1 MFRDPKLP
9 EWLPLANIG
18 LGKDDQF
25 TVICKI
31 LREQRLAVAMHEGP
45 CNDANLTASKRKK
58 MIKLK
63 ALAVAAILCIAS
75 TPVFAQSALK
85 DILDSG
91 VLKVGTTGDWNPM
104 TVKDPASNSYEG
116 YDIDVMTEL
125 ATDLGVELEFVATDW
140 KTLVNGVVA
149 GNYHMTGSASI
160 SPARM
165 KAAGYSD
172 SYIAVEIQPYTTAD
186 KADKFDGWDSINNAD
201 VKVAATLGTTFE
213 KMVREWFPE
222 SEIKSIEAPALQHQE
237 VLSGRSDV
245 FVTSNIEGA
254 TLTQKFDKI
263 VPINVDAA
271 RAPTPI
277 AMLLPQDDQVWIN
290 YVNNWIKIKKA
301 RGFFD
306 ETAAKWGL

>member
-1 MFRDPKLP
+1 MNF
-9 EWLPLANIG
+9 
-18 LGKDDQF
+18 
-25 TVICKI
+25 V
-31 LREQRLAVAMHEGP
+31 
-45 CNDANLTASKRKK
+45 
-58 MIKLK
+58 K
-63 ALAVAAILCIAS
+63 AIATAAILTLTA

-85 DILDSG
+85 DILDNG

-104 TVKDPASNSYEG
+104 TVKDPANNKYEG

-125 ATDLGVELEFVATDW
+125 AKDLGVELEFVATDW

-165 KAAGYSD
+165 KAAGYSE

-186 KADKFDGWDSINNAD
+186 KADRFDGWDSINKGD

-213 KMVREWFPE
+213 KMVKEWFPD
-222 SEIKSIEAPALQHQE
+222 SEIKAIEAPALQHQE

-254 TLTQKFDKI
+254 TLTKKFDKI

-301 RGFFD
+301 RGFFND
-306 ETAAKWGL
+306 TAAKWGL